1 MSQGLTDEY
10 ELEKVKYHTEDLQQQ
25 QEENIFCKTKYPIL
39 LVHGVFFRDSRFFN
53 YWGRIPQSLMENG
66 ATIYYGE
73 QESAASIEHSAQ
85 DLMTRVEE
93 IVQSTGCE
101 KVNIIA
107 HSKGGLDTRYAISC
121 LGMDKYVASL
131 TTINTPHKGCLFA
144 DYLLNILPSKVTN
157 KLASTYNNTL
167 KKFGDKN
174 PDFIA
179 ALNDLTEMRCSQ
191 LNEQAKDMDGI
202 FYQSVGSK
210 VNKANGGKFPLNFSY
225 LIVRFFEG
233 DNDGLVSLESAKW
246 GNYFTMISVN
256 GDKGVSHG
264 DIIDLNRN
272 DIDGFEVKDFY
283 IWLVNGLKNRG
294 L

>member
-1 MSQGLTDEY
+1 MNQEQSNEY
-10 ELEKVKYHTEDLQQQ
+10 ALKKAQYHTENLL
-25 QEENIFCKTKYPIL
+25 EEKTLCKTRYPLL

-53 YWGRIPQSLMENG
+53 YWGRIPQALIDNG

-73 QESAASIEHSAQ
+73 QESAASVADSAG

-93 IVQSTGCE
+93 IVRSTGCE

-107 HSKGGLDTRYAISC
+107 HSKGGLDARYAISC
-121 LGMDKYVASL
+121 LGMDKYAASL
-131 TTINTPHKGCLFA
+131 TTVNTPHRGCLFA
-144 DYLLNILPSKVTN
+144 DYLLNIIPKKVTD
-157 KLASTYNNTL
+157 KLAGTYNKTL
-167 KKFGDKN
+167 MKFGDTN
-174 PDFIA
+174 PDFMA
-179 ALNDLTEMRCSQ
+179 ALNDLTDSRCAV
-191 LNEQAKDMDGI
+191 LNGMAPDKEGV

-225 LIVRFFEG
+225 MLVRFFEG

-256 GDKGVSHG
+256 GDRGVSHG
-264 DIIDLNRN
+264 DIIDLNRE
-272 DIDGFEVKDFY
+272 DIEGFDVKDFY
-283 IWLVNGLKNRG
+283 VWLVQGLKNRG